1 MAETF
6 ERREV
11 KFLINRT
18 QLLDLEEALTPYMIK
33 NNFGRYTICN
43 IFYDTPDYHLITTS
57 IARPPFKQKLR
68 LRTYYSSGVRS
79 DTYLELKK
87 KLDHIVY
94 KRRIPITDGSVPENP
109 SLFLRPDSADLSERE
124 ISWFCR
130 QFNGLAPRI
139 FLSYNRSAYVSR
151 TDPNLRITFDNNIR
165 WRTSHLDFDSGTAGN
180 LLMDYHQS
188 VMEVKI
194 DESIPLWLVSLL
206 SSLNIRKT
214 TFSKV
219 GSVYQQMLKY
229 HQERTGS
236 AYD

>member
-11 KFLINRT
+11 KFLLDRNAR
-18 QLLDLEEALTPYMIK
+18 LDLEEALAPYMIK

-79 DTYLELKK
+79 ETYLELKK

-94 KRRIPITDGSVPENP
+94 KRRISVKDGFVPDNP
-109 SLFLRPDSADLSERE
+109 ALLLNPDSEDLTEKE
-124 ISWFCR
+124 LLWFCG
-130 QFNGLAPRI
+130 QYENLAPRI
-139 FLSYNRSAYVSR
+139 FLSYNRSAYVSK
-151 TDPNLRITFDNNIR
+151 TDPNLRVTFDNNIR
-165 WRTSHLDFDSGTAGN
+165 WRTSHLDFDSGTSGN
-180 LLMDYHQS
+180 LLMDFS
-188 VMEVKI
+188 KSIMEIKI
-194 DESIPLWLVSLL
+194 DNSVPMWLVSIL
-206 SSLNIRKT
+206 SSLKIRKT

-219 GSVYQQMLKY
+219 GSAYQQMLKFTK
-229 HQERTGS
+229 ERTGN
-236 AYD
+236 